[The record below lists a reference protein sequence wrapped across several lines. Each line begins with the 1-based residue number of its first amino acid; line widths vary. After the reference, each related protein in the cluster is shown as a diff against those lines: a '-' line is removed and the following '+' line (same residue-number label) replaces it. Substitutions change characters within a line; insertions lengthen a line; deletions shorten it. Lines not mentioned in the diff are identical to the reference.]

1 MRDYIDLFDGAA
13 SNIWQ
18 NKKNGK
24 NILLGEFMSQLVYL
38 PFLLLVLHSSIGND
52 NIHLVVTITL
62 FS

>member
-24 NILLGEFMSQLVYL
+24 SLLLGELMSQCVSAIA
-38 PFLLLVLHSSIGND
+38 FTSLVLAMKTFI
-52 NIHLVVTITL
+52 
-62 FS
+62 